1 MKNNI
6 RFFPYSQKLYR
17 ALGIIC
23 ISATALFCVVAGYA
37 LSEKN
42 VSLAVTFA
50 IFALLGAWC
59 TGVCYRFL
67 NTFLVFDD
75 DGIYFFGGSSKRQV
89 YLSWESIGFACI
101 TTNYRGFKMLLL
113 SKEKQDYDSAKKTVR
128 KHDLTMKEY
137 TNGQLIIPFSNNENI
152 EKIKDITLEKLGGI
166 TEY

>member
-37 LSEKN
+37 LGEKN
-42 VSLAVTFA
+42 VSLAVTLA
-50 IFALLGAWC
+50 IFALLGVWC
-59 TGVCYRFL
+59 TWGCYRSL
-67 NTFLVFDD
+67 NTFLIFDD
-75 DGIYFFGGSSKRQV
+75 DGIYFFGGSSKRQT
-89 YLSWESIGFACI
+89 YFPWESIGFAYI
-101 TTNYRGFKMLLL
+101 IANSRGFKTLLL
-113 SKEKQDYDSAKKTVR
+113 SKEKQDRDSAKKTVR
-128 KHDLTMKEY
+128 KYDLTMKEY